1 MGAGEGRG
9 GRGPYGLDAEPGEGS
24 KLCTGRGHRRGS
36 GGPQGPC
43 SGCRDTHPS
52 EAPGKA
58 TSVTGPARRRPQ
70 PQAPRAPARTQD
82 MQSRATDPW
91 PPGTFVLVSRAP
103 SPQKVPPP
111 MELPPTHSN
120 LSSVSTWHRTRE
132 KQVPEVWWPR
142 GVPWHGRDALE
153 GRTWAGGECA
163 PLTARGP
170 LPWTQT
176 VGTCVRRAVP
186 AWPWHAAGARHTWA
200 APSLS
205 HEAEP
210 HLHDGHSGADVDE
223 EVREDVGVIGLEPEL
238 GVGVFLTHEGFVW
251 DVL

>member
-1 MGAGEGRG
+1 
-9 GRGPYGLDAEPGEGS
+9 
-24 KLCTGRGHRRGS
+24 
-36 GGPQGPC
+36 
-43 SGCRDTHPS
+43 
-52 EAPGKA
+52 
-58 TSVTGPARRRPQ
+58 
-70 PQAPRAPARTQD
+70 

-153 GRTWAGGECA
+153 GHTWAGGECA

-170 LPWTQT
+170 LPWTRT

-251 DVL
+251 DVLQHEVAPLYQAGHHVLFVHPARGGARPLRTAGPAPPRGRPGDSAPRPATPASARSTRLWPERLAGSPGLSTDTCG